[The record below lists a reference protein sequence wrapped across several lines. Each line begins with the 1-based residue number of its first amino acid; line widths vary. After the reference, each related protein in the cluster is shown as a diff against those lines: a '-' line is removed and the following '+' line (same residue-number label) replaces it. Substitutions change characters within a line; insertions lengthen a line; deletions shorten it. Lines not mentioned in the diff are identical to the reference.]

1 MGDFKAISEKMSPVL
16 GGSSDQLS
24 KLPNPVIFYLTELK
38 ILLLVYMIV
47 PAVFELAYVRLFFIV
62 LLPATTLLYFLWS
75 MNEVNRRTS
84 GLVELQRREKEKLKK
99 ESELDKSILEITKL
113 RADLE
118 EALADLD
125 K

>member
-24 KLPNPVIFYLTELK
+24 KLPNPVVFYLGELT

-47 PAVFELAYVRLFFIV
+47 PGIFEVTYVRLFFLV
-62 LLPATTLLYFLWS
+62 LLPATTLLYLLWS

-99 ESELDKSILEITKL
+99 EAELDKSILEITKL
-113 RADLE
+113 RSDLE
-118 EALADLD
+118 EALADL
-125 K
+125 KK